1 MKAEKT
7 PACVI
12 DPVLPVWPINDFGTV
27 WLTMSTQETELPDSQ
42 ERVGL
47 KRKLTGPPRLL
58 LGKSKS
64 REKLE
69 GNSQRRQRQAKSCD
83 GTAENNDQE
92 SYGNESSLITH
103 HSPEKPSVE
112 KETQPEA
119 PGDTSG
125 ILVTLKHSESKD
137 ANMESKTKITIS
149 TSKTSNKRTFS
160 SLFRCGKREE
170 SERTENKIS
179 NPQKT
184 KKNRNKAQHSMCYSM
199 DENQPSDVNKEVPN
213 GKIKTRAFFTV
224 WRLFKKSTTSD
235 VNLGRGCREQ
245 DNSMVFQ
252 EITAPK
258 GLTFKKI
265 YRIFPRKKKASNID
279 QFECNAPKESQK
291 EEADQL
297 YQSHVAALE
306 SSSIEKEENQ
316 KEEQDIKE
324 ESIPETF
331 TFSAEVSVNTHIE
344 FDHMNEEEIYL
355 DQDVS
360 INKEEKRVLQSN
372 GVLDCEVPPSCCSEF
387 AGTSSGGDLL
397 VLTDKPIQNYVKCKP
412 VITIEQA
419 YSSEEESMNE
429 TPQFD
434 GLVVNGSWQRLRINS
449 LTINTL
455 LHPSDLNVSP
465 ELDHSH
471 CNETLLIQTAISMVQ
486 AAIRG
491 AVEQLTIEQQHNQIS
506 LDHA

>member
-1 MKAEKT
+1 
-7 PACVI
+7 
-12 DPVLPVWPINDFGTV
+12 
-27 WLTMSTQETELPDSQ
+27 MSTQETELPDSQ

-69 GNSQRRQRQAKSCD
+69 GKSQRKQRQAKSCD

-92 SYGNESSLITH
+92 NYGNESSLITH
-103 HSPEKPSVE
+103 HSPEKPSEE
-112 KETQPEA
+112 KETQPDA

-125 ILVTLKHSESKD
+125 ILVTLEHSESKD
-137 ANMESKTKITIS
+137 ENMEIKTKMTIS
-149 TSKTSNKRTFS
+149 TSKTSIKRTFS
-160 SLFRCGKREE
+160 SLLGCGKRDE
-170 SERTENKIS
+170 SERTENETL

-184 KKNRNKAQHSMCYSM
+184 KKNRNKAQHSVCNSM
-199 DENQPSDVNKEVPN
+199 YENQLSDVNKEVPN
-213 GKIKTRAFFTV
+213 GKSKTRAFFTV
-224 WRLFKKSTTSD
+224 WPLFKRSTTSD

-245 DNSMVFQ
+245 DNSMVCQ

-265 YRIFPRKKKASNID
+265 YRIFPRKKKASHID
-279 QFECNAPKESQK
+279 QFECNAPKQSQK
-291 EEADQL
+291 EEADEL
-297 YQSHVAALE
+297 NQSHAAALD

-316 KEEQDIKE
+316 KEEQDKNA

-331 TFSAEVSVNTHIE
+331 TFSAEVSINAHIE
-344 FDHMNEEEIYL
+344 FDHMDEKKEICL

-360 INKEEKRVLQSN
+360 INKEENRVLKSN
-372 GVLDCEVPPSCCSEF
+372 GVLDSEVPPLCCSEF
-387 AGTSSGGDLL
+387 AGTSSGSDLL
-397 VLTDKPIQNYVKCKP
+397 VSTEKPIKNYVKCKP

-419 YSSEEESMNE
+419 YSSEEENMNE

-434 GLVVNGSWQRLRINS
+434 GLTVNGSWQHLRINS

-455 LHPSDLNVSP
+455 HPSDLNVSA

>member
-1 MKAEKT
+1 
-7 PACVI
+7 
-12 DPVLPVWPINDFGTV
+12 
-27 WLTMSTQETELPDSQ
+27 MSTQEKELPDSQ
-42 ERVGL
+42 ERGCL

-69 GNSQRRQRQAKSCD
+69 GKSQRRQRQGKSCD
-83 GTAENNDQE
+83 STAENNDQE
-92 SYGNESSLITH
+92 NYGNESSLITH
-103 HSPEKPSVE
+103 HSPENPSEE
-112 KETQPEA
+112 KETQPDA

-125 ILVTLKHSESKD
+125 ILVTLEHSESKD
-137 ANMESKTKITIS
+137 ENMESKTKMTRS
-149 TSKTSNKRTFS
+149 TSKTSIKRTFS
-160 SLFRCGKREE
+160 SLFRCGNREE
-170 SERTENKIS
+170 SERTENETL

-184 KKNRNKAQHSMCYSM
+184 KKNRNKAQHSMCNSM
-199 DENQPSDVNKEVPN
+199 DENKLSDVNQEVPN
-213 GKIKTRAFFTV
+213 GTSKTRPFFTL
-224 WRLFKKSTTSD
+224 WPLCKRSTTSN

-252 EITAPK
+252 EITATK

-265 YRIFPRKKKASNID
+265 YHIFPRKKKAYHID
-279 QFECNAPKESQK
+279 QFEYNAPKESQK
-291 EEADQL
+291 EETDQL
-297 YQSHVAALE
+297 NQSPEAALD

-316 KEEQDIKE
+316 KEEQDIKAE
-324 ESIPETF
+324 CIPETF

-344 FDHMNEEEIYL
+344 SDHMDEKKEICI
-355 DQDVS
+355 DQDVN
-360 INKEEKRVLQSN
+360 INKEENQVLKTN
-372 GVLDCEVPPSCCSEF
+372 GVLDSEVPPSCCSEF
-387 AGTSSGGDLL
+387 PGTSSGGDLL
-397 VLTDKPIQNYVKCKP
+397 VLIEKPIKNYVKCKP

-419 YSSEEESMNE
+419 YSSEEENMNE

-434 GLVVNGSWQRLRINS
+434 GLTVNGSWQHLRINS

-455 LHPSDLNVSP
+455 HPSDLNMSP

-506 LDHA
+506 LDNA